1 MGQTASAIEASDP
14 HPEEFTYAKVESKRT
29 TNIDRLHR
37 GRFSENNSY
46 QGTDSRDDTFSSTE
60 DVEFKRPVMTRNDGT
75 QRISNKRSLTAPEA
89 TDTNDTPYEL
99 DQARVKKDNLAYLEN
114 VGNNASNLPLTW
126 RDDPQLVK
134 SISTLT
140 AKQYAQKA
148 DAFIPSDIRIIGA
161 SSAILDRK
169 ADVVINDVSYWLVSA
184 I

>member
-1 MGQTASAIEASDP
+1 
-14 HPEEFTYAKVESKRT
+14 
-29 TNIDRLHR
+29 
-37 GRFSENNSY
+37 
-46 QGTDSRDDTFSSTE
+46 
-60 DVEFKRPVMTRNDGT
+60 MTRNDGT
-75 QRISNKRSLTAPEA
+75 QRISNKRSFTAPEA
-89 TDTNDTPYEL
+89 TDTNDTPYEF
-99 DQARVKKDNLAYLEN
+99 DQARVKKDNLAYLEI

-169 ADVVINDVSYWLVSA
+169 ADVVINDVSYWLVST